1 MGPHDGLRP
10 AQPLL
15 DLQHLSLEVH
25 KLGLQGQALL
35 LESGLVPGNKT
46 VV

>member
-1 MGPHDGLRP
+1 MGPNDGLRA

-15 DLQHLSLEVH
+15 DLQHLGLEVH

-35 LESGLVPGNKT
+35 LESGLVPENKT
-46 VV
+46 EV